1 MYFTEQQLFAIYANR
16 AYFGAG
22 ITGVARASKEFFHK
36 QPNALSTEEAALIA
50 GLLRAPNYLSP
61 YKHPERALQRRNQV
75 LEEMVVQ
82 GKLSAAEAVRLE
94 TTPIV
99 TQ

>member
-1 MYFTEQQLFAIYANR
+1 MARIALYYAR
-16 AYFGAG
+16 F
-22 ITGVARASKEFFHK
+22 S
-36 QPNALSTEEAALIA
+36 
-50 GLLRAPNYLSP
+50 NYLSP